1 MTKRLDIGRMDLR
14 RKDSWTK
21 RTDTDNDTDNV
32 LNSQSTTRDG
42 KKIPELKGETVATE
56 KAVSRNTA
64 ASKSTAKN
72 TVTRSSVMSTGQS
85 SHVLQGLKELKDLQ
99 QQSPSSMNDMIS
111 TMKSAM
117 ETFT

>member
-1 MTKRLDIGRMDLR
+1 MDEKNGYR
-14 RKDSWTK
+14 A
-21 RTDTDNDTDNV
+21 DNV

-64 ASKSTAKN
+64 ASKSTAKK

-85 SHVLQGLKELKDLQ
+85 SHVLQGLKELRDLHQ
-99 QQSPSSMNDMIS
+99 PLLSSMRP
-111 TMKSAM
+111 AM
-117 ETFT
+117 ETITQNKTSRKRKRDEMSDSNQ

>member
-1 MTKRLDIGRMDLR
+1 MLPR
-14 RKDSWTK
+14 RPSVGIRQRVK
-21 RTDTDNDTDNV
+21 V
-32 LNSQSTTRDG
+32 LL
-42 KKIPELKGETVATE
+42 KK
-56 KAVSRNTA
+56 
-64 ASKSTAKN
+64 

-85 SHVLQGLKELKDLQ
+85 SHVLQGLKDLKDLQ

>member
-1 MTKRLDIGRMDLR
+1 MDEKNGYR
-14 RKDSWTK
+14 A
-21 RTDTDNDTDNV
+21 DNV

-64 ASKSTAKN
+64 ASKSTAKK

-85 SHVLQGLKELKDLQ
+85 SHVLQGLKDLKDLQ